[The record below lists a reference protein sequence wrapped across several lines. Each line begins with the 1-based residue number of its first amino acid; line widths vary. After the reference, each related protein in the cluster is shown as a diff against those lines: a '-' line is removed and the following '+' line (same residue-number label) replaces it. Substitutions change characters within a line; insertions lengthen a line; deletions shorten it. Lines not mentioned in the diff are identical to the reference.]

1 MVYRVCV
8 VILHHRPNSSL
19 FPTRRS
25 SDLMY
30 PQRIGGTPVYFS
42 MESSASHLRSGGV
55 SPTGQRR
62 VDADYSRA
70 DIFPTVALQLR
81 TPPWLSIKPQL
92 SVRQTFYTASLQCPD
107 ETETC
112 FNRELRDDESIS
124 RFYAQ

>member
-42 MESSASHLRSGGV
+42 MESSASHLRTGGV
-55 SPTGQRR
+55 SPTGERR

-70 DIFPTVALQLR
+70 DIFPTVSLRSEEHTSELQSPCNLVCR
-81 TPPWLSIKPQL
+81 LLLEKKKHQRWIE
-92 SVRQTFYTASLQCPD
+92 D
-107 ETETC
+107 
-112 FNRELRDDESIS
+112 I
-124 RFYAQ
+124 